1 MKARV
6 TEPLLVPSAYR
17 AGCVAGAHAPFIP
30 VTIAGREFSALLDT
44 GASASLFGEQVL
56 SHLQKHAVRLRD
68 CRTTFNLAKGVA
80 HSAGA
85 ARLTVRWGERMRRT
99 RFVHLPGLSVPV
111 ILGRDFLLKTGIVV
125 DIANGGYRD
134 GQFTSLK
141 PFISPPASDLAC
153 ADGASESCRAPSSGA
168 SPRASRS
175 PAHGPLWDREARH
188 EPCRAQNSGASPCAM
203 RLSTHNPQWDR
214 ATRHE
219 EAPHPLSACAAH
231 LDDAQKARLSALLR
245 DNADLFTDQPGCTD
259 LASHAI
265 ETGDAL
271 PLKCN
276 PRPVSLAKRQVI
288 DGLLD
293 EMLSADIIRRSYS
306 AWASPIVL
314 VPKKDGS
321 HRLCVDYRRL
331 NGVTRKDAYPLPTI
345 SSIVGTLGS
354 ARYFTTLD
362 ASKGYLQVR
371 MDARDRSKTA
381 FTSHRGLFE
390 FTRMPFGLCNGP
402 ATFQRLMDRVLGEA
416 KWSYCMCYLDDIVIY
431 SRTFEEHLAHVA
443 DVLERVR
450 AAGMTLNPAKAQL
463 AQTRV
468 QLLGFT
474 LGEGSI
480 EPDREKLRAI
490 LDFPAPKDVRG
501 LRRFLGMANFYRS
514 FIPSCARVQAPLSKL
529 LGKSAEWQ
537 WGPEQQQA
545 FRQLS
550 SAIAETA
557 QLRLPDLTRPFVV
570 QTDASDL
577 GLGAVL
583 LQEYDGVLQ
592 PLAFAS
598 RSLIPAERNYS
609 VTEKECLAIVFAL
622 RKFDVYLDGTKFVV
636 QTDHSALSWLMRL
649 REPAGRLARWALL
662 IQHYDFSV
670 QYRKGS
676 TNVVADALSRAPLST
691 QSFSP
696 GATAAAGALAPASV
710 GGETSGE
717 RGESASGQTCFS
729 ALQASSAPESVR
741 AGELL
746 ESEPMTPMAAVLSGD
761 ETNLPFGRIGIAFSR
776 QELLKAQQIDPFC
789 RGVSDGLRE
798 TERRDAAGSAAGAGG
813 PETAC
818 VAESPADL
826 YLLDHDGLLL
836 KYIATDDDAVDP
848 FKVVIPKSLR
858 SALLRCSHD
867 EPLAGHLSGSKVFA
881 KLSQTVTWPGIKR
894 DIFRYCRSCHV
905 CQMVKSRGGKPP
917 GLMKPIDSERPW
929 QVATCD
935 LMGPFPRSK
944 QGFTH
949 LMVVVDHF
957 SKWVELFPLRKVTAR
972 AVLERLQEVF
982 CRFGFPKR
990 LITDNASYFTARVF
1004 GATCRS
1010 LGINHCTT
1018 SPYHPQSNL
1027 TERLNRTL
1035 KPMLAAFAERQK
1047 DWADHLSELA
1057 FAVRTSEN
1065 RSTGFSPAFLNF
1077 GRELANPV
1085 TSVMQCQLGDE
1096 EAPADCSAYASAL
1109 RDRLCRALCRARQ
1122 SLASARA
1129 QQKAQY
1135 DRKHRHLSFK
1145 VGDLVLKRNHAL
1157 SDATKGFSASLA
1169 PKWLGPYRVEKVWS
1183 PLAYLLKDPPSGKL
1197 SRAHIADLKAFA
1209 SRSDELAPVPSG
1221 IARKQRGTPG
1231 ATDRIRT
1238 THRYN
1243 LRKRSPV

>member
-1 MKARV
+1 
-6 TEPLLVPSAYR
+6 
-17 AGCVAGAHAPFIP
+17 
-30 VTIAGREFSALLDT
+30 
-44 GASASLFGEQVL
+44 
-56 SHLQKHAVRLRD
+56 
-68 CRTTFNLAKGVA
+68 
-80 HSAGA
+80 
-85 ARLTVRWGERMRRT
+85 MRRA
-99 RFVHLPGLSVPV
+99 RFVHLPGLNVPV

-134 GQFTSLK
+134 GPFSQLK
-141 PFISPPASDLAC
+141 PFISPPAPTVAF
-153 ADGASESCRAPSSGA
+153 AAEPSETCRAESSGSYPCSTH
-168 SPRASRS
+168 SPSHS
-175 PAHGPLWDREARH
+175 PLWEREARH
-188 EPCRAQNSGASPCAM
+188 EPCRAQTSGSYSG
-203 RLSTHNPQWDR
+203 STRSSARNPLLDR
-214 ATRHE
+214 PTRHE
-219 EAPHPLSACAAH
+219 EAPHPLIACATH
-231 LDDAQKARLSALLR
+231 LDDTQKARLSALLR
-245 DNADLFTDQPGCTD
+245 QYDELFTDQPGCTD
-259 LASHAI
+259 LVSHVI

-276 PRPVSLAKRQVI
+276 PRPVSLAKRQII

-293 EMLSADIIRRSYS
+293 DMLSAGIIRRSS
-306 AWASPIVL
+306 SSWASPIVL

-345 SSIVGTLGS
+345 SSIVGNLGD

-371 MDARDRSKTA
+371 MGERDQCKTA

-390 FTRMPFGLCNGP
+390 FTRMPFGLCNAP

-416 KWSYCMCYLDDIVIY
+416 KWSYCLCYLDDIVIY

-463 AQTRV
+463 AQTRIH
-468 QLLGFT
+468 LLGFT

-490 LDFPAPKDVRG
+490 LDFPVPKDVRG

-514 FIPSCARVQAPLSKL
+514 FIPSCARLQAPLTKL
-529 LGKSAEWQ
+529 LGKSAVWQ
-537 WGPEQQQA
+537 WGPEQQEA
-545 FRQLS
+545 FCRLS

-598 RSLIPAERNYS
+598 RSLVPAEKNYS

-662 IQHYDFSV
+662 IQHYDFAV

-676 TNVVADALSRAPLST
+676 TNVVADALSRAPLSAENLD
-691 QSFSP
+691 S
-696 GATAAAGALAPASV
+696 GATAASGAFAHASV
-710 GGETSGE
+710 GGETAASPPFGE
-717 RGESASGQTCFS
+717 KGESAFGRTL
-729 ALQASSAPESVR
+729 AAIQANSAPR
-741 AGELL
+741 RRPAGELSKAHDA
-746 ESEPMTPMAAVLSGD
+746 ESEPVTPTQAAVAAVLSGRD
-761 ETNLPFGRIGIAFSR
+761 TRLPFGRMGIAFSR
-776 QELLKAQQIDPFC
+776 QELLKAQQSDPFC
-789 RGVSDGLRE
+789 REMCDGLRE
-798 TERRDAAGSAAGAGG
+798 TERRYAACSAAGANGG
-813 PETAC
+813 LEPAC
-818 VAESPADL
+818 VAESPADS

-836 KYIATDDDAVDP
+836 KYVATDDESIDP
-848 FKVVIPKSLR
+848 FKVVMPKSLR
-858 SALLRCSHD
+858 AALLRSSHD
-867 EPLAGHLSGSKVFA
+867 EPMAGHLSGSKVFA
-881 KLSQTVTWPGIKR
+881 KLSKTVTWPGMKR
-894 DIFRYCRSCHV
+894 DIYRYCRSCHV
-905 CQMVKSRGGKPP
+905 CQTVKSRGGKPP
-917 GLMKPIDSERPW
+917 GLMKPIVSERPW

-944 QGFTH
+944 QGFIH

-972 AVLERLQEVF
+972 AVLEKLQDVF
-982 CRFGFPKR
+982 CRFGFPER

-1010 LGINHCTT
+1010 LGIDHCTT

-1027 TERLNRTL
+1027 TERVNRTL
-1035 KPMLAAFAERQK
+1035 KPMLAAFAESQR

-1057 FAVRTSEN
+1057 FAIRTSES

-1085 TSVMQCQLGDE
+1085 TSVIQCQLGDE
-1096 EAPADCSAYASAL
+1096 ETQADCSAYASKL
-1109 RDRLCRALCRARQ
+1109 RDRLCRAFCKARQ

-1129 QQKAQY
+1129 QQKA
-1135 DRKHRHLSFK
+1135 
-1145 VGDLVLKRNHAL
+1145 
-1157 SDATKGFSASLA
+1157 
-1169 PKWLGPYRVEKVWS
+1169 
-1183 PLAYLLKDPPSGKL
+1183 
-1197 SRAHIADLKAFA
+1197 
-1209 SRSDELAPVPSG
+1209 
-1221 IARKQRGTPG
+1221 
-1231 ATDRIRT
+1231 
-1238 THRYN
+1238 
-1243 LRKRSPV
+1243 